1 MVGKDILQTLKGM
14 HLFSPK
20 YDHCHPVL
28 RFNKDMIPVTRAYL
42 PPLDEYVSRLQAIW
56 QAGHFTNNGPLCRK
70 LGEDIANFL
79 GITNMELVS
88 NGTLA
93 IQLAIKA
100 LDLQGEIITTPYS
113 YVATTNSILWEGCE
127 PVFVDIE
134 DRTFCINP
142 DLIEAA
148 ITEKTSA
155 ILASH
160 VYGYPCDVVKIQQLV
175 DKHKLRVIYDAA
187 HAFGVKLS
195 GESILQHGDCSTLS
209 FHATK
214 LFHTAEGGAVV
225 CKDAEVAK
233 RVFLMKKFGHI
244 GEEDYL
250 DIGIN
255 AKMSELHAALGL
267 CVLPKVYDIIS
278 SRKDCSG
285 WYDEQ
290 LKGSSLQR
298 PAPPVS
304 LEYNY
309 GYYPII
315 FSSHDVM
322 MRVRQTLLDNGIG
335 PRRYFYPSLNTLP
348 FLKPEFKR
356 ACPIS
361 ESISSRVLCLP
372 LYAGLSKA
380 EVNVICGLIRRA
392 LQGGLKL

>member
-20 YDHCHPVL
+20 YDHCHPAI
-28 RFNKDMIPVTRAYL
+28 RFNKAMIPVTRAYL
-42 PPLDEYVSRLQAIW
+42 PPLDEYVSQLQAIW

-70 LGEDIANFL
+70 LANDVASFL
-79 GITNMELVS
+79 GVSSLELVS

-93 IQLAIKA
+93 IQLVIKA

-134 DRTFCINP
+134 PQTFCINP

-148 ITEKTSA
+148 ITENTSA
-155 ILASH
+155 ILATH
-160 VYGYPCDVVKIQQLV
+160 VYGYPCDVARIQQIA
-175 DKHKLRVIYDAA
+175 DKHKIKVIYDAA
-187 HAFGVKLS
+187 HAFGVRLA
-195 GESILQHGDCSTLS
+195 GESILQHGDCNTLS

-225 CKDAEVAK
+225 CKDAEVTK
-233 RVFLMKKFGHI
+233 RVYLMKKFGHI
-244 GEEDYL
+244 GEDDYL

-255 AKMSELHAALGL
+255 AKMSELHAAMGL
-267 CVLPKVYDIIS
+267 CILPKVNDIIA
-278 SRKDCSG
+278 SRKECSS

-290 LKGSSLQR
+290 LKGSLLQR
-298 PAPPVS
+298 PVHRVG

-309 GYYPII
+309 GYYPVI
-315 FSSHDVM
+315 FPSHDVM
-322 MRVRQTLLDNGIG
+322 MKVRQTLLDNGIG

-348 FLKPEFKR
+348 YLRPELRR
-356 ACPIS
+356 ACPVS
-361 ESISSRVLCLP
+361 EGVSSRVLCLP
-372 LYAGLSKA
+372 LYVGLSKA
-380 EVNVICGLIRRA
+380 EVEIICGIIKRSL
-392 LQGGLKL
+392 

>member
-1 MVGKDILQTLKGM
+1 
-14 HLFSPK
+14 
-20 YDHCHPVL
+20 
-28 RFNKDMIPVTRAYL
+28 MIPVTKTYIPSLKFYSSYL
-42 PPLDEYVSRLQAIW
+42 KQIW
-56 QAGHFTNNGPLCRK
+56 QAGQLTNNGSLSRQ
-70 LGEDIANFL
+70 LADDIASFL
-79 GITNMELVS
+79 GIANLELVS

-100 LDLQGEIITTPYS
+100 LNLQGEIITTPYS

-134 DRTFCINP
+134 PENFCINP

-148 ITEKTSA
+148 ITEKTTA
-155 ILASH
+155 ILATH
-160 VYGYPCDVVKIQQLV
+160 VYGYPCAVVKIQQIA
-175 DKHKLRVIYDAA
+175 DKHKLKVVYDAA
-187 HAFGVKLS
+187 HAFGVRLF
-195 GESILQHGDCSTLS
+195 GESLLLHGDCSTLS

-233 RVFLMKKFGHI
+233 RIFLMKKFGHI
-244 GEEDYL
+244 GEEDYF

-267 CVLPKVYDIIS
+267 CVLPKVQAIIV
-278 SRKDCSG
+278 SRKICSG

-290 LKGSSLQR
+290 LEDSILQR
-298 PAPPVS
+298 PMSQVD

-309 GYYPII
+309 GYYPVI
-315 FSSHDVM
+315 FPTHEAM
-322 MRVRQTLLDNGIG
+322 MRIRQALLDNGIG

-348 FLKPEFKR
+348 FLKPELKR
-356 ACPIS
+356 VCPIS

-372 LYAGLSKA
+372 LFVGLSKA
-380 EVNVICGLIRRA
+380 EVGIICGLIRRS
-392 LQGGLKL
+392 L